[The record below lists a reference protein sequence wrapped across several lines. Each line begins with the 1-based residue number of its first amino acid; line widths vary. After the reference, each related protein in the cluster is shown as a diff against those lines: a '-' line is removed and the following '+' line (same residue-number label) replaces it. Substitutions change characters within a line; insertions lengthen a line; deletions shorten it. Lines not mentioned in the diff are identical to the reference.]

1 MDTVASMFR
10 GRAARAALLAALAV
24 LAALAAVEAAG
35 AGRGWWFSWARE
47 LSVALL
53 VLLSAWSAG
62 RFALGIVLGE
72 DSEGRRG
79 VVVET
84 AAGLSILCGA
94 TMALGTLGGVRP
106 VLLALLLAAGLV
118 PAARGWLARRRGA
131 VDPAPDLPSPA
142 RCRQPAASSW
152 PSWPGNIAVA
162 AVLALGFLY
171 ASLPPV
177 FYDTLVYHLG
187 LPNLYLATG
196 SLTYWSGSYLSSY
209 PQNAEML
216 GVLAM
221 ALGGEKA
228 AQLLGFGIAC
238 LIVVAVRRLAR
249 REAGAAGADLA
260 FLFLA
265 SQWPFWF
272 GACFGKNDLTGAL
285 FLVAALAVALEPSPS
300 RPLRSLAVA
309 GALAGFGVG
318 VKLTN
323 ALPALLIACVPLLE
337 RGVLTRERARRSA
350 VFLLAV
356 LVTASPWPVRN
367 AVYRGNPFFPAFYS
381 LLGGRDF
388 SQAAAER
395 MERDSLMDMDR
406 SPGAAAA
413 RVAGIGFDRE
423 RYASGGELSPLTI
436 PLLLLGLAL
445 SRRRETAAPLGIAL
459 LTLAGGVGFLSAVVR
474 VYAIAWVLVPLAA
487 AVAYARF
494 RAWPWRAAVVLAV
507 AAAAVPGLAFST
519 RMLEAV
525 SAGGHRVFLGRL
537 DPADYLAGRVN
548 YLEVADYANARLPDD
563 SRILAVGTSRTVYI
577 RRRCDA
583 PSAWDDAWIARASRP
598 GADPTALRD
607 ELRDMGYTHVLLN
620 AQELQESEPARR
632 AAGILGDPAA
642 PGRLDAF
649 FRTLRPLFGANG
661 CTLFEIPGS

>member
-1 MDTVASMFR
+1 MRS
-10 GRAARAALLAALAV
+10 
-24 LAALAAVEAAG
+24 
-35 AGRGWWFSWARE
+35 
-47 LSVALL
+47 
-53 VLLSAWSAG
+53 
-62 RFALGIVLGE
+62 
-72 DSEGRRG
+72 
-79 VVVET
+79 
-84 AAGLSILCGA
+84 
-94 TMALGTLGGVRP
+94 
-106 VLLALLLAAGLV
+106 
-118 PAARGWLARRRGA
+118 
-131 VDPAPDLPSPA
+131 
-142 RCRQPAASSW
+142 
-152 PSWPGNIAVA
+152 
-162 AVLALGFLY
+162 
-171 ASLPPV
+171 
-177 FYDTLVYHLG
+177 
-187 LPNLYLATG
+187 
-196 SLTYWSGSYLSSY
+196 
-209 PQNAEML
+209 
-216 GVLAM
+216 
-221 ALGGEKA
+221 
-228 AQLLGFGIAC
+228 
-238 LIVVAVRRLAR
+238 LAR

-260 FLFLA
+260 FLFLV

-272 GACFGKNDLTGAL
+272 GACFGKNDPTGAL
-285 FLVAALAVALEPSPS
+285 FLVAGLALALEPSPS

-337 RGVLTRERARRSA
+337 RSLLTKVRVRRAA

-388 SQAAAER
+388 SQGAAER

-436 PLLLLGLAL
+436 PLLLVGLAL

-474 VYAIAWVLVPLAA
+474 VYALAWVLVPLAA

-494 RAWPWRAAVVLAV
+494 RAWPWRSAVVLAMT
-507 AAAAVPGLAFST
+507 AAAVPGFAFSA
-519 RMLEAV
+519 RMLETV
-525 SAGGHRVFLGRL
+525 SAGGSRVFLGRV
-537 DPADYLAGRVN
+537 DPADYLADRVN
-548 YLEVADYANARLPDD
+548 YLEVAEYANARLPDD

-598 GADPTALRD
+598 GADPAALRG
-607 ELRDMGYTHVLLN
+607 ELRKLGYTHVLLN
-620 AQELQESEPARR
+620 AQELRESEPARR
-632 AAGILGDPAA
+632 AAGILNDPAA
-642 PGRLDAF
+642 AGRLDAF
-649 FRTLRPLFGANG
+649 FRTLHPVFGANG
-661 CTLFEIPGS
+661 CTLFEIPQGDGNRREGKT